1 MSRIIKDEELKD
13 YQERIGAE
21 RYRDLYLYET
31 NKVRRLTKSN
41 ERYSGKHYANSVEK
55 LNAIRQKYKNGV
67 TQEIIEEWLG
77 K

>member
-41 ERYSGKHYANSVEK
+41 ARYSGKHYVNSVEK
-55 LNAIRQKYKNGV
+55 LNAIKQKYKNGV